1 MKNLKLLCLL
11 ALPLLVAS
19 CGPKSGGTDAE
30 VSEAKE
36 VEEVSASAA
45 EYTVDA
51 ASSSVSW
58 IGSKPVGKHNGSI
71 PVRNG
76 SIKVENGDIVGGSVI
91 IDVAGI
97 QNDDLA
103 DDSTMQAKL
112 VGHLKSPDFFAADE
126 FPTAEFVVTSV
137 EPYTTAE
144 AVEDK
149 EEIEFEYKP
158 ASASEHMIASPTHK
172 ITGNLTMR
180 GTTLSVSFPANVSME
195 NGTIR
200 AQAKFNIDR
209 TRWGLKYG
217 EEATITE
224 KAKDKF
230 IYNTVNVGFD
240 LVASAE
246 SM

>member
-1 MKNLKLLCLL
+1 MKKLQLFSLL
-11 ALPLLVAS
+11 AILFVVAS
-19 CGPKSGGTDAE
+19 CGPKSEGTDAE

-45 EYTVDA
+45 EYTVDVTA
-51 ASSSVSW
+51 SSVSW
-58 IGSKPVGKHNGSI
+58 IGSKPVGKHNGII
-71 PVRNG
+71 PVSNG
-76 SIKVENGDIVGGSVI
+76 SIKVENGAIVGGTVTI
-91 IDVAGI
+91 NVADI
-97 QNDDLA
+97 RNEDLEG
-103 DDSTMQAKL
+103 DSTMQGKL
-112 VGHLKSPDFFAADE
+112 IGHLKSPDFFAAEE

-137 EPYTTAE
+137 ESYSADE
-144 AVEDK
+144 VVEDK

-158 ASASEHMIASPTHK
+158 AAASEHMVESPTHK

-180 GTTLSVSFPANVSME
+180 GTTLSISFPAHVSMD
-195 NGTIR
+195 NGMIK
-200 AQAKFNIDR
+200 AKAKFNIDR

-217 EEATITE
+217 EEASITE

-246 SM
+246 NM